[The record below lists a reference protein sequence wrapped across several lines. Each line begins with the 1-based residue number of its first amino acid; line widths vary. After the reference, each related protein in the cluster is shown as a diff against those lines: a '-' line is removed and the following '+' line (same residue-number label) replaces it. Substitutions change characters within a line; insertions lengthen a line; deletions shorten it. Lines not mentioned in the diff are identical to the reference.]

1 MADSVSAVT
10 QFDGDKKLITTY
22 TNISD
27 NSGGTT
33 TIVDVSG
40 LNTNPAGASC
50 SRVRLNKIWYNISV
64 TAPVDAVR
72 LYWDADTDVQ
82 FLTLNYQG
90 HMDFSS
96 IGGIKNT
103 PVIKNGEIVPGNIMK
118 VTLSCDHRIVD
129 GATGSAFLNTVK
141 ELIEDPIK
149 ILV

>member
-50 SRVRLNKIWYNISV
+50 SRVRLNKVWYNVSV

-82 FLTLNYQG
+82 FLTLNYNG
-90 HMDFSS
+90 HMDFRSF
-96 IGGIKNT
+96 GGIKNNAGSGIDGDIDLT
-103 PVIKNGEIVPGNIMK
+103 TNGHTNLDHYTIV
-118 VTLSCDHRIVD
+118 L
-129 GATGSAFLNTVK
+129 
-141 ELIEDPIK
+141 ELRK
-149 ILV
+149 SY

>member
-40 LNTNPAGASC
+40 LNANPAGASC
-50 SRVRLNKIWYNISV
+50 SRVRLNKVWYNVSV

-82 FLTLNYQG
+82 FLTLNYNG

-103 PVIKNGEIVPGNIMK
+103 E
-118 VTLSCDHRIVD
+118 
-129 GATGSAFLNTVK
+129 ATGVTGDVK
-141 ELIEDPIK
+141 LTLPAVSNGDTASVHCEWIK
-149 ILV
+149 VYA

>member
-10 QFDGDKKLITTY
+10 QFDGDKKLVTTY

-40 LNTNPAGASC
+40 LNTNPVGASC
-50 SRVRLNKIWYNISV
+50 SRVRLNKIWYNVSV

-82 FLTLNYQG
+82 FLTLNYNG
-90 HMDFSS
+90 SHDFSS

-103 PVIKNGEIVPGNIMK
+103 EAADDYFPCD
-118 VTLSCDHRIVD
+118 SCK
-129 GATGSAFLNTVK
+129 F
-141 ELIEDPIK
+141 E
-149 ILV
+149 